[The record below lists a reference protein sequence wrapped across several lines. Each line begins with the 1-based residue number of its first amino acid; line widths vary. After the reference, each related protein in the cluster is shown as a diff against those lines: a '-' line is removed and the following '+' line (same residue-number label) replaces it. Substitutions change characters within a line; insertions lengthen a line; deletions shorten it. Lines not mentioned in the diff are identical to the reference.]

1 MNPNNSQEG
10 MKKVCPDAEQLGIY
24 TDSPEEYPEITLH
37 LEQCQECQKK
47 VEAYRQIDGM
57 LGELLDAP
65 VPATLSED
73 IMDACTRDAEREAA
87 DRLAT
92 LLSQPRRKLS
102 SFFSVPLR
110 YAATLLAVAAL
121 SALATAA
128 WLISPGSENSNIQFA
143 DAGILPDTPAA
154 FSLVDSRKI
163 LAPAAAVN
171 NQDSTIPVS
180 MHSGNAA
187 PTSRIV
193 SRLLLPGEITHV
205 WVSDDG
211 GRGAD
216 GLKRLLADH
225 ADRFKVLAAEEKDDI
240 TSWEI
245 ICRDEDIQKVADQ
258 LYLNAGWQLLSPAYP
273 QPGERDAVAF
283 TGKNVKYNLKL
294 VRK

>member
-1 MNPNNSQEG
+1 
-10 MKKVCPDAEQLGIY
+10 
-24 TDSPEEYPEITLH
+24 
-37 LEQCQECQKK
+37 
-47 VEAYRQIDGM
+47 
-57 LGELLDAP
+57 
-65 VPATLSED
+65 
-73 IMDACTRDAEREAA
+73 
-87 DRLAT
+87 
-92 LLSQPRRKLS
+92 
-102 SFFSVPLR
+102 
-110 YAATLLAVAAL
+110 
-121 SALATAA
+121 
-128 WLISPGSENSNIQFA
+128 
-143 DAGILPDTPAA
+143 
-154 FSLVDSRKI
+154 
-163 LAPAAAVN
+163 
-171 NQDSTIPVS
+171 